1 MRVHLINP
9 PEIPGYI
16 SDRDKAGG
24 LGTMFPINRRYRYR
38 AFTPPMDLMY
48 AAAVAE
54 KTGAEVSITDAC
66 AEKIKRTALLLK
78 LDQAAPDV
86 VGVRLSLPS
95 LQEDLTLARL
105 IKSAHPERRVFVFG
119 NVVQTTHQDWIDS
132 CGLDGVFF
140 GEPEALI
147 GDFLAGQH
155 NMHVW
160 TPQVP
165 FAPVGW
171 MLQDTKQLDA
181 LPFPAWHLVDMQ
193 RYSPDGTAE
202 GATYYILT
210 SRGCPKACSMCP
222 YYVHQ
227 GGPWRAR
234 SLESVLAELDYL
246 KAMGA
251 LFLQA
256 RDPNIGL
263 VKKRL
268 RAIAEA
274 MSERQ
279 YGFKWVIET
288 DLESLDAETIK
299 VLAKGGLRRIMTG
312 IESAD
317 PTILREIHQHPD
329 ALKLTLKNVE
339 LCRELGI
346 ELTGFMVVGST
357 SESFESVVATV
368 RMAQHLPMNYSVS
381 LMTPYLGTVYRT
393 EAETMGHVDKVAN
406 YHDLGGTAC
415 VVRTRYL
422 DKPMVRLAYKWAQ
435 GELELT
441 RRTRVY
447 SEAKGFFAKAVEA
460 LKVAKHAAWHA
471 PTNWT
476 FQYAREAAKR
486 NATNQNLAGVS

>member
-9 PEIPGYI
+9 PEVPGYI

-38 AFTPPMDLMY
+38 AFTPPLDLMY
-48 AAAVAE
+48 TAAVAE
-54 KTGAEVSITDAC
+54 RSGAEVAITDAC
-66 AEKIKRTALLLK
+66 AERLKRTALLLTLEK
-78 LDQAAPDV
+78 SAPDV

-95 LQEDLTLARL
+95 LSEDLVLARL
-105 IKSAHPERRVFVFG
+105 IKSAHPDRRVFVFG
-119 NVVQTTHQDWIDS
+119 NVIQTTHAAWIDD

-140 GEPEALI
+140 GEPEGLI
-147 GDFLAGQH
+147 ADFLAFRH

-160 TPQVP
+160 TPMVP

-171 MLQDTKQLDA
+171 MLQDTAELDA
-181 LPFPAWHLVDMQ
+181 LPFPAWHLVDMR
-193 RYSPDGTAE
+193 RYSPDGTAA

-234 SLESVLAELDYL
+234 SLESVLAELDDL
-246 KAMGA
+246 RARGVV
-251 LFLQA
+251 FVQA

-274 MSERQ
+274 MLERR

-288 DLESLDAETIK
+288 DLESLDAETIRL
-299 VLAKGGLRRIMTG
+299 LAKGGLWRLMTG

-317 PTILREIHQHPD
+317 PAILREIHQHPD

-368 RMAQHLPMNYSVS
+368 RLAQELPMNYSVS
-381 LMTPYLGTVYRT
+381 LMTPYLGTVYRA
-393 EAETMGHVDKVAN
+393 EAEAMGHVDAKSN
-406 YHDLGGTAC
+406 FHDLGGTAC
-415 VVRTRYL
+415 VVRTRFL
-422 DKPMVRLAYKWAQ
+422 NKTMVRLAYKWAQ

-441 RRTRVY
+441 RRRRVFK
-447 SEAKGFFAKAVEA
+447 EARGFFRVLEA
-460 LKVAKHAAWHA
+460 LKVAKHVCWHA
-471 PTNWT
+471 PTNWS
-476 FQYAREAAKR
+476 FQYARGVARR
-486 NATNQNLAGVS
+486 NPANQNLAGVS

>member
-9 PEIPGYI
+9 PELAGYI

-38 AFTPPMDLMY
+38 AFTPPLDLMY

-54 KTGAEVSITDAC
+54 REGHEVRLTDAC
-66 AEKIKRTALLLK
+66 AERLKRTDLLLSLEK
-78 LDQAAPDV
+78 EAPDA
-86 VGVRLSLPS
+86 VGVRLSLPT
-95 LQEDLTLARL
+95 LKEDLSIARML
-105 IKSAHPERRVFVFG
+105 KAVLPRAKVFAFG
-119 NVVQTTHQDWIDS
+119 NVIQTTHARWLDD
-132 CGLDGVFF
+132 CGLDGVLF
-140 GEPEALI
+140 GEPEALVA
-147 GDFLAGQH
+147 DFLAGRH
-155 NMHVW
+155 NAQVW
-160 TPQVP
+160 TPRVP
-165 FAPVGW
+165 FAPGGW
-171 MLQDTKQLDA
+171 LLQDTAALDA
-181 LPFPAWHLVDMQ
+181 LPHPAWHLLDMR
-193 RYSPDGTAE
+193 RYSPDGTPS
-202 GATYYILT
+202 GATYYVLT

-234 SLESVLAELDYL
+234 SLESVTAELDHL
-246 KAMGA
+246 KALGA
-251 LFLQA
+251 RFLQA

-274 MSERQ
+274 MTQ
-279 YGFKWVIET
+279 GGYGFKWVIET
-288 DLESLDAETIK
+288 DLESLDPETLE
-299 VLAKGGLRRIMTG
+299 VLAKGGLKRLMTG

-329 ALKLTLKNVE
+329 ALKLTLKNITR
-339 LCRELGI
+339 CKELGI

-393 EAETMGHVDKVAN
+393 EAEELGHVADSGN
-406 YHDLGGTAC
+406 YHELGGTAC

-422 DKPMVRLAYKWAQ
+422 DRPKVKLAYRWAQ
-435 GELELT
+435 GELEWTL
-441 RRTRVY
+441 RRRALD
-447 SEAKGFFAKAVEA
+447 EARGLGKVLPA
-460 LKVAKHAAWHA
+460 LRLAKHVVWHA
-471 PTNWT
+471 PTSWH
-476 FQYAREAAKR
+476 FGLEREAARKR
-486 NATNQNLAGVS
+486 ANSNQNLAGVG